1 MKLYITLL
9 VSRILLRIKTSR
21 RWEQKSASSLNDDQ
35 QWRAVLKRN
44 HQSVTRI
51 RVHISCHINSLL
63 HLYIYRRRVH
73 TLNLDED
80 FLKAS
85 PFGILIFPALSI
97 RRKLGLSMNHFKRL
111 GEPVYSSFKWN
122 FCQRNINTLKN
133 YLNISCL
140 FMAFTGKLKLH
151 KCIERTWHAKMYK
164 LLKI

>member
-97 RRKLGLSMNHFKRL
+97 RRKLGLSTIRT
-111 GEPVYSSFKWN
+111 SSFKWN

-151 KCIERTWHAKMYK
+151 KCIERTWYAKMYK